1 VISTP
6 HSIFRKTLDTGPALT
21 RQGPI
26 NILAQAQAQAL
37 APDLGQVQVQVAVSH
52 VHLQIVAKVS
62 TKSH

>member
-1 VISTP
+1 MISTP

-26 NILAQAQAQAL
+26 NILALAQAQAL
-37 APDLGQVQVQVAVSH
+37 APDLGQVQVAVSH